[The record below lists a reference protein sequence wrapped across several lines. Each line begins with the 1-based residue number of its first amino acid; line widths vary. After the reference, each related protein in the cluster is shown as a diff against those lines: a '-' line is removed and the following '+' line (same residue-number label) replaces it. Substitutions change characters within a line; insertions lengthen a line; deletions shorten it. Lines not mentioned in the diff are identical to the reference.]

1 MFAHSE
7 RPAFKSSWRRS

>member
-7 RPAFKSSWRRS
+7 VH

>member
-7 RPAFKSSWRRS
+7 NEEGRW